1 MGTPLLYNI
10 PPEIVLMIGRACDV
24 PTLRTLTRVSKPCRY
39 LFCRLA
45 YEEVRIDSNQ
55 QVLDKLES
63 FTSDER
69 SSAMI
74 DVRDIIML
82 VFVPRK
88 AFWEENTN
96 ELDALPS

>member
-1 MGTPLLYNI
+1 
-10 PPEIVLMIGRACDV
+10 MIGKLCDV
-24 PTLRTLTRVSKPCRY
+24 STLRALTGVSKLCRH

-45 YEEVRIDSNQ
+45 YEEVLIHSDQ

-63 FTSDER
+63 FTSDQR

-74 DVRDIIML
+74 DVRDIITL

-88 AFWEENTN
+88 ASLEENAN

>member
-1 MGTPLLYNI
+1 
-10 PPEIVLMIGRACDV
+10 MIGRVCDV
-24 PTLRTLTRVSKPCRY
+24 PTLRALTGVSKPCRY

-88 AFWEENTN
+88 AFWEENAN
-96 ELDALPS
+96 D